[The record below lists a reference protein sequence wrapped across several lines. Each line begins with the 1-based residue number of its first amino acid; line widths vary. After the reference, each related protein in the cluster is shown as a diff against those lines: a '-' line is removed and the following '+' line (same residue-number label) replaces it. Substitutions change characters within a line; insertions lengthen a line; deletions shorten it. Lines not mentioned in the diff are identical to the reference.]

1 MRCVSRRRRR
11 RTRRWRLLRGI
22 EVGLA
27 AEGLVKRYG
36 GIGAVDGVSLTL
48 RPGEVVGVIGPNGAG
63 KSTLFDLLSGVAS
76 PDSGRLTV
84 NGTDATGLPA
94 HRVARL
100 GLTRTFQIARGLG
113 RLTVLENLL
122 LAAPETTGE
131 GLADVFLRPRAVR
144 DAQAALTQAASVV
157 LAEIGLAGRENALA
171 GELSGGQRK
180 LLELGRALMT
190 GAKLVL
196 LDEVTAGVAPALRQA
211 LCDVVTRL
219 RDTRGTGF
227 LFVEHDMGVVSRLAD
242 RVIVLAQGRI
252 LAEGTPAAVLRDV
265 RVVDAYLGAVA

>member
-1 MRCVSRRRRR
+1 
-11 RTRRWRLLRGI
+11 
-22 EVGLA
+22 
-27 AEGLVKRYG
+27 
-36 GIGAVDGVSLTL
+36 
-48 RPGEVVGVIGPNGAG
+48 
-63 KSTLFDLLSGVAS
+63 VAS
-76 PDSGRLTV
+76 PDAGGLRI
-84 NGTDATGLPA
+84 NGTAAAGLSA

-122 LAAPETTGE
+122 LAAPDRTGE
-131 GLADVFLRPRAVR
+131 ALVDVFLRPKAVH
-144 DAQAALTQAASVV
+144 DAQTALTTTASAV
-157 LAEIGLAGRENALA
+157 LGEIGLAGREDALA

-190 GAKLVL
+190 GAQLVL

-211 LCDVVTRL
+211 LCEVVSGL

-227 LFVEHDMGVVSRLAD
+227 IFVEHDMGVVSRLAD

-252 LAEGTPAAVLRDV
+252 LAEGTPAEVLRDA
-265 RVVDAYLGAVA
+265 RVVEAYLGTVT

>member
-1 MRCVSRRRRR
+1 MAA
-11 RTRRWRLLRGI
+11 TDAQGQAG
-22 EVGLA
+22 GLV

-36 GIGAVDGVSLTL
+36 GIAAVDGVSLTL
-48 RPGEVVGVIGPNGAG
+48 RPGEIVGVIGPNGAG

-76 PDSGRLTV
+76 PDAGRLRV
-84 NGTDATGLPA
+84 HGRDAHGLPA
-94 HRVARL
+94 HGVARL

-122 LAAPETTGE
+122 LAAPDRTGE
-131 GLADVFLRPRAVR
+131 RLADIFLRPRAVR
-144 DAQAALTQAASVV
+144 DSQATLTRAASAV

-171 GELSGGQRK
+171 GALSGGQRK

-190 GAKLVL
+190 GASLVL
-196 LDEVTAGVAPALRQA
+196 LDEVTAGVAPALRQT

-219 RDTRGTGF
+219 REARGTGF

-252 LAEGTPAAVLRDV
+252 LAEGTPAEVLRDA
-265 RVVDAYLGAVA
+265 RVVEAYLGAVA

>member
-1 MRCVSRRRRR
+1 MTAS
-11 RTRRWRLLRGI
+11 
-22 EVGLA
+22 EAGLV
-27 AEGLVKRYG
+27 AEGLVKRFG
-36 GIGAVDGVSLTL
+36 GIVAVDGVSLTL
-48 RPGEVVGVIGPNGAG
+48 RPGEIVGVIGPNGAG

-76 PDSGRLTV
+76 PDAGRLRI
-84 NGTDATGLPA
+84 NGTDAAGLPA

-122 LAAPETTGE
+122 LAAPDRTGE
-131 GLADVFLRPRAVR
+131 ALADVFLHPRSVR
-144 DAQAALTQAASVV
+144 DAQATLKTEASAV
-157 LAEIGLAGRENALA
+157 LGEIGLAGREDALA

-190 GAKLVL
+190 GAQLVL

-211 LCDVVTRL
+211 LCEVVTSL

-227 LFVEHDMGVVSRLAD
+227 IFVEHDMGVVSHLAD

-252 LAEGTPAAVLRDV
+252 LAEGTPAEVLRDA
-265 RVVDAYLGAVA
+265 RVVEAYLGVVG

>member
-1 MRCVSRRRRR
+1 ML
-11 RTRRWRLLRGI
+11 T
-22 EVGLA
+22 EAGLV
-27 AEGLVKRYG
+27 AEGLVKRFG
-36 GIGAVDGVSLTL
+36 GIAAVDGVSLTL
-48 RPGEVVGVIGPNGAG
+48 RPGEIVGVIGPNGAG
-63 KSTLFDLLSGVAS
+63 KSTLFDLLSGVTSLDA
-76 PDSGRLTV
+76 GRLAV
-84 NGTDATGLPA
+84 NGMVATGLPA
-94 HRVARL
+94 HRMARL

-122 LAAPETTGE
+122 LAAPDRTGE
-131 GLADVFLRPRAVR
+131 SLSDVFLRPRAVR
-144 DAQAALTQAASVV
+144 SAQAALVQSASSV
-157 LAEIGLAGRENALA
+157 LTEIGLGGRENALA
-171 GELSGGQRK
+171 SDLSGGQRK

-211 LCDVVTRL
+211 LCEVVTQL

-252 LAEGTPAAVLRDV
+252 LAEGSPAEVLRNT
-265 RVVDAYLGAVA
+265 RVVEAYLGAVA

>member
-1 MRCVSRRRRR
+1 
-11 RTRRWRLLRGI
+11 
-22 EVGLA
+22 
-27 AEGLVKRYG
+27 
-36 GIGAVDGVSLTL
+36 
-48 RPGEVVGVIGPNGAG
+48 VIGPNGAG

-76 PDSGRLTV
+76 PDGGRLRV
-84 NGTDATGLPA
+84 NGADATGLPA
-94 HRVARL
+94 HSVARL

-122 LAAPETTGE
+122 LAGPDTTGE
-131 GLADVFLRPRAVR
+131 GLAEVFLRPRAVR
-144 DAQAALTQAASVV
+144 ATQAALTGAASAI

-171 GELSGGQRK
+171 SELSGGQRK

-190 GAKLVL
+190 GAQLVL

-211 LCDVVTRL
+211 LCDVVIRL

-227 LFVEHDMGVVSRLAD
+227 LFVEHDMGVVARMAD

-252 LAEGTPAAVLRDV
+252 LAEGTPAEVLRDA

>member
-1 MRCVSRRRRR
+1 MR
-11 RTRRWRLLRGI
+11 TT
-22 EVGLA
+22 EAGLA
-27 AEGLVKRYG
+27 AKGLVKRYG
-36 GIGAVDGVSLTL
+36 GIAAVDGVSLTL
-48 RPGEVVGVIGPNGAG
+48 RPGEIVGVIGPNGAG

-76 PDSGRLTV
+76 PDDGSLRV
-84 NGTDATGLPA
+84 NGRDATGLPA
-94 HRVARL
+94 HRVARF
-100 GLTRTFQIARGLG
+100 GLTRTFQIVRGLG

-122 LAAPETTGE
+122 LAAPDRTGE

-144 DAQAALTQAASVV
+144 DAQATLTEAASAV

-190 GAKLVL
+190 GATLVL

-252 LAEGTPAAVLRDV
+252 LAEGTPAEVLRDA
-265 RVVDAYLGAVA
+265 RVVEAYLGAVA

>member
-1 MRCVSRRRRR
+1 LT
-11 RTRRWRLLRGI
+11 RT
-22 EVGLA
+22 EPGLV

-36 GIGAVDGVSLTL
+36 GIAAVDGVSLAL
-48 RPGEVVGVIGPNGAG
+48 RPGEIIGVIGPNGAG

-76 PDSGRLTV
+76 PDSGRLRLD
-84 NGTDATGLPA
+84 GMDATRLPA
-94 HRVARL
+94 HRVAQL

-122 LAAPETTGE
+122 LAAPDTTGE
-131 GLADVFLRPRAVR
+131 RLSDVFLRPRAVR
-144 DAQAALTQAASVV
+144 EAQARLTETASAV

-190 GAKLVL
+190 GVKLVL
-196 LDEVTAGVAPALRQA
+196 LDEVTAGVAPALRHA
-211 LCDVVTRL
+211 LCEVVKKL
-219 RDTRGTGF
+219 RETRGTGF

-252 LAEGTPAAVLRDV
+252 LAEGTPAEVLRDA
-265 RVVDAYLGAVA
+265 RVVEAYLGAVA